1 MIKKIT
7 KFAALLLTVAVARTT
22 VIPEE
27 FAPPTTPKIK
37 ASIQGSAVDWTLF
50 SVGALLGSAIE
61 TGTNIGL
68 MPNKY
73 IRCVA

>member
-1 MIKKIT
+1 MMKKIT
-7 KFAALLLTVAVARTT
+7 KFAVLFLTVAVARTA

-27 FAPPTTPKIK
+27 FAPPTTPKVK
-37 ASIQGSAVDWTLF
+37 AIEGTAVDWVLF